1 VPTAITVTA
10 TQGGT
15 TANGLALRVMVLTGA
30 AVLQN
35 GGTASATNASST
47 SITTTQTG
55 SRVYG
60 AMIGPNAVSTP
71 NGITTQIDDIAD
83 AVNGMRY
90 ATFKATSLTG
100 TPGATTIGDTNAG
113 CQGVA
118 LFEVLT
124 DSALGEDL
132 SAPAVASTTSA
143 TLVTTASFTPPGDS
157 LLVALVS
164 SDGGSG
170 VTTMDVQ
177 GGGLIWTQM
186 AASNVTARDYVGVW
200 IARVATPDPDD
211 PVITATQGGSTGPG
225 MAMRIYVLTGA
236 KPRAQQTGA
245 TTNTVFAASTSFTQ
259 SITTTQTGS
268 RVYGASSHF
277 PNSAGTAVALT
288 TLVDD
293 VVDATNNGRYATFK
307 ATSLTGTPGATTL
320 GFTVAS
326 SAGPFAQA
334 EILTA
339 GTLTEDGSAPAVAS
353 TTTQTFV
360 SCLNF
365 VPPPGSLLVVLVASD
380 GGAAVTTMTVSGG
393 GLTFTE
399 LVKNNTSGNDYAGV
413 WVADIPAAAGGVAQ
427 ARPGRSWQRRFHH
440 REWLPQ
446 PPAVSAGATNAP
458 AEVALSTGT
467 VDNPSVTIA
476 PVTTTGTG
484 TGTANNTTSKVATGP
499 SSAAG
504 TGTANNPSPALLVN
518 AGLASGTGVANNPTV
533 TTGGAATNAPA
544 GLASGTGTADNPT
557 IKIAPVPGSAS
568 GTGVANDT
576 TSKVSP
582 TPTTATAT
590 GTAFN
595 PTVLTGAVAN
605 AGHAAGTGT
614 ANNTTSKI
622 APVLTTATAS
632 GVANNPTITVG
643 TFVAAGLA
651 SGTGTANNATIAI
664 GRTALAGLA
673 SGTGVANSATLAIRA
688 SVEAAAALGV
698 ANNPTIPTALLYGR
712 SSVGTGRVTA
722 GVASAGATSAG
733 KADTSLTSVG
743 AAGTG
748 TAPRGTP
755 GSGTTTTGKPG
766 GD

>member
-60 AMIGPNAVSTP
+60 AMVGPNAASTP

-124 DSALGEDL
+124 DSALWEDL

-143 TLVTTASFTPPGDS
+143 TAVTTASFTPPGDS

-339 GTLTEDGSAPAVAS
+339 GTLVEDGSAPAVAS

-365 VPPPGSLLVVLVASD
+365 TPPAGSLLVVLVASD

-427 ARPGRSWQRRFHH
+427 ARPGRTWQRRFHH

-446 PPAVSAGATNAP
+446 APVVGGAVLTVDQTDDVGLTDSVAFIQQLERTDPVGLTDSVAFIEALERTDSAGLTDNTAFI
-458 AEVALSTGT
+458 EALERTDS
-467 VDNPSVTIA
+467 
-476 PVTTTGTG
+476 
-484 TGTANNTTSKVATGP
+484 
-499 SSAAG
+499 
-504 TGTANNPSPALLVN
+504 
-518 AGLASGTGVANNPTV
+518 AGLTDTATV
-533 TTGGAATNAPA
+533 ELVKLITQTDDVGLTDSVLFTESLVRTDSA
-544 GLASGTGTADNPT
+544 GLTDSALIQQELVRTDSAGLTDSNVRELVKLVTQTDDSGLT
-557 IKIAPVPGSAS
+557 
-568 GTGVANDT
+568 DT
-576 TSKVSP
+576 TAFAEQLVRTDSAGL
-582 TPTTATAT
+582 TDTTALTEALVRIDSAGLTDTSIVGLQKDVTQTDLVGLTDTQLFAQILVRTDDAGLTDTAEL
-590 GTAFN
+590 G
-595 PTVLTGAVAN
+595 
-605 AGHAAGTGT
+605 
-614 ANNTTSKI
+614 
-622 APVLTTATAS
+622 
-632 GVANNPTITVG
+632 GV
-643 TFVAAGLA
+643 FVAP
-651 SGTGTANNATIAI
+651 I
-664 GRTALAGLA
+664 
-673 SGTGVANSATLAIRA
+673 
-688 SVEAAAALGV
+688 
-698 ANNPTIPTALLYGR
+698 YGR
-712 SSVGTGRVTA
+712 SSLGTGRATA
-722 GVASAGATSAG
+722 GVASTGGTSAG
-733 KADTSLTSVG
+733 KASTGLVSAG